1 MHILEYENYE
11 ETKKHYDT
19 DFSYNTY
26 PCSIPLDFPCVPLHW
41 HRETEIIYV
50 KSGRGMV
57 NVDGISYPVVKD
69 SIVFI
74 LPGRLHSIAQY
85 ESEAFSYE
93 NIIFDMQML
102 IPKEGDTMSF
112 NFFHR
117 LQNFPEDFPVLIDRV
132 PKAHRAVQICLDR
145 IDDLR
150 TTYPAGYY
158 LGIKGWLYQLF
169 FILESEILAPDKM
182 REITT
187 CDLPQ
192 QKNSAV
198 SSRKNGYFKEN
209 TKEKLCLITDYIANY
224 YPQKISIEQI
234 AAVCG
239 FSSSHFMKFFK
250 LYMGKPFIA
259 YLNEYR
265 LIRAAHLL
273 CASDDDIL
281 AISLECGFENVSYFN
296 RLFLREYHMT
306 PSKFRQARRK

>member
-1 MHILEYENYE
+1 MPNQERLR
-11 ETKKHYDT
+11 ETKHHGAVR
-19 DFSYNTY
+19 FPFNIY
-26 PCSIPLDFPCVPLHW
+26 PCTIPGDFLQVPLHW
-41 HRETEIIYV
+41 HDSMELVYV
-50 KSGRGMV
+50 KKGSGIVQVGVNAYPAEQGDIYIFAPGTLHALHQRGQAVM
-57 NVDGISYPVVKD
+57 
-69 SIVFI
+69 
-74 LPGRLHSIAQY
+74 
-85 ESEAFSYE
+85 EYE

-306 PSKFRQARRK
+306 PSKFRQARRN

>member
-1 MHILEYENYE
+1 MCNSAGLWYNTSIRNAKGGYNKPNQERLR
-11 ETKKHYDT
+11 ETKHHGAVR
-19 DFSYNTY
+19 FPFNIY
-26 PCSIPLDFPCVPLHW
+26 PCTIPGDFLQVPLHW
-41 HRETEIIYV
+41 HDSMELVYV
-50 KSGRGMV
+50 KKGSGIEQVGVNAYPAEQGDIYIFAPGTLHALHQRGQAVM
-57 NVDGISYPVVKD
+57 
-69 SIVFI
+69 
-74 LPGRLHSIAQY
+74 
-85 ESEAFSYE
+85 EYE

-281 AISLECGFENVSYFN
+281 AILSAYSCANII
-296 RLFLREYHMT
+296 
-306 PSKFRQARRK
+306 

>member
-26 PCSIPLDFPCVPLHW
+26 PCSIPLDFPCVPMHW

-169 FILESEILAPDKM
+169 FILESEILAPDQM

-239 FSSSHFMKFFK
+239 FSSSH
-250 LYMGKPFIA
+250 
-259 YLNEYR
+259 EYR

-306 PSKFRQARRK
+306 PSKFRQARRN

>member
-1 MHILEYENYE
+1 MCQWHMFSTEQSIDIIVEAFDPQHHIMIYKIYEIGVCAVNLRIGGAMHILEYENYE

-192 QKNSAV
+192 QKTVLFPPGKTVILKKIRRKAVPDYRLYCKLLPTKNSVLSRLRQSAV
-198 SSRKNGYFKEN
+198 S
-209 TKEKLCLITDYIANY
+209 AA
-224 YPQKISIEQI
+224 PIS
-234 AAVCG
+234 
-239 FSSSHFMKFFK
+239 
-250 LYMGKPFIA
+250 
-259 YLNEYR
+259 
-265 LIRAAHLL
+265 
-273 CASDDDIL
+273 
-281 AISLECGFENVSYFN
+281 
-296 RLFLREYHMT
+296 
-306 PSKFRQARRK
+306 

>member
-26 PCSIPLDFPCVPLHW
+26 PCSIPLDFPCVPMHW

-150 TTYPAGYY
+150 ILPGIISALKAGCISCF
-158 LGIKGWLYQLF
+158 LFWNQRFLHRIKCVKLQRVIYRSKKTVLF
-169 FILESEILAPDKM
+169 PPEKTVILK
-182 REITT
+182 
-187 CDLPQ
+187 
-192 QKNSAV
+192 
-198 SSRKNGYFKEN
+198 
-209 TKEKLCLITDYIANY
+209 
-224 YPQKISIEQI
+224 KI
-234 AAVCG
+234 
-239 FSSSHFMKFFK
+239 
-250 LYMGKPFIA
+250 
-259 YLNEYR
+259 
-265 LIRAAHLL
+265 
-273 CASDDDIL
+273 
-281 AISLECGFENVSYFN
+281 
-296 RLFLREYHMT
+296 
-306 PSKFRQARRK
+306 RRKSCA

>member
-26 PCSIPLDFPCVPLHW
+26 PCSIPLDFPCVPMHW

-150 TTYPAGYY
+150 TLKAGCISCF
-158 LGIKGWLYQLF
+158 LFWNQRFLHRIKCVKLQLVIYRSKKTVLF
-169 FILESEILAPDKM
+169 PPGKTVILK
-182 REITT
+182 
-187 CDLPQ
+187 
-192 QKNSAV
+192 
-198 SSRKNGYFKEN
+198 
-209 TKEKLCLITDYIANY
+209 
-224 YPQKISIEQI
+224 KI
-234 AAVCG
+234 
-239 FSSSHFMKFFK
+239 
-250 LYMGKPFIA
+250 
-259 YLNEYR
+259 
-265 LIRAAHLL
+265 
-273 CASDDDIL
+273 
-281 AISLECGFENVSYFN
+281 
-296 RLFLREYHMT
+296 
-306 PSKFRQARRK
+306 RRKSCA

>member
-158 LGIKGWLYQLF
+158 LGIKF
-169 FILESEILAPDKM
+169 TIIP
-182 REITT
+182 
-187 CDLPQ
+187 
-192 QKNSAV
+192 
-198 SSRKNGYFKEN
+198 
-209 TKEKLCLITDYIANY
+209 
-224 YPQKISIEQI
+224 
-234 AAVCG
+234 AATVVVPC
-239 FSSSHFMKFFK
+239 
-250 LYMGKPFIA
+250 
-259 YLNEYR
+259 
-265 LIRAAHLL
+265 
-273 CASDDDIL
+273 
-281 AISLECGFENVSYFN
+281 V
-296 RLFLREYHMT
+296 RLF
-306 PSKFRQARRK
+306 QRKCGWMPAERMCLMHPTSTWYLQFLTS

>member
-158 LGIKGWLYQLF
+158 LGIKGWLYQLLF
-169 FILESEILAPDKM
+169 WNQRFLHRIKCVKLQLVIYRSKKTVLFPPGKTVILKKI
-182 REITT
+182 
-187 CDLPQ
+187 
-192 QKNSAV
+192 
-198 SSRKNGYFKEN
+198 RKK
-209 TKEKLCLITDYIANY
+209 
-224 YPQKISIEQI
+224 S
-234 AAVCG
+234 
-239 FSSSHFMKFFK
+239 
-250 LYMGKPFIA
+250 
-259 YLNEYR
+259 
-265 LIRAAHLL
+265 
-273 CASDDDIL
+273 CA
-281 AISLECGFENVSYFN
+281 
-296 RLFLREYHMT
+296 
-306 PSKFRQARRK
+306 